1 MLFSVINSFISTNDL
16 IVPLNIRNAFQIP
29 LEFPLFSSIF
39 SRKYFLFD
47 FLINQNVAKIND
59 NNGIV
64 LVFIELACLYACSE
78 PI

>member
-1 MLFSVINSFISTNDL
+1 M
-16 IVPLNIRNAFQIP
+16 
-29 LEFPLFSSIF
+29 
-39 SRKYFLFD
+39 Y
-47 FLINQNVAKIND
+47 QNVAKIND